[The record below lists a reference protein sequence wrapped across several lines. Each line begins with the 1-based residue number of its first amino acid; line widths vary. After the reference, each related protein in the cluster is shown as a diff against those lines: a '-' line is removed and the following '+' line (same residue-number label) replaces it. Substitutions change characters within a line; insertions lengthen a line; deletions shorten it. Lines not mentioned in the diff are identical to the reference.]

1 MIYLDANDL
10 YGYAISKF
18 LATSGFK
25 SRDPKEVDLNKQN
38 NNSSKGCV
46 LEVDIENLKHLCE
59 LHDDYPLAPD
69 KKEILSKYQLM
80 IADFFH
86 TPTDNVKKL
95 VPNTFDKEK
104 M

>member
-25 SRDPKEVDLNKQN
+25 SRDPKEVDLNKCN

-46 LEVDIENLKHLCE
+46 LEVDIENLKH
-59 LHDDYPLAPD
+59 
-69 KKEILSKYQLM
+69 
-80 IADFFH
+80 
-86 TPTDNVKKL
+86 
-95 VPNTFDKEK
+95 
-104 M
+104 